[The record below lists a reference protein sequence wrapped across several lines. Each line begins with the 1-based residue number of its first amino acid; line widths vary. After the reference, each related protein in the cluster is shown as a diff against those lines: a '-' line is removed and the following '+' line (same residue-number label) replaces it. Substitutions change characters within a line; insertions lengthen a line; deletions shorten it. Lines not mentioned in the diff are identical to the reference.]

1 MTLGA
6 PRVQGISGGY
16 NGATE
21 PPTPGSAMATFQEL
35 MRIAELT
42 VKDKTSSKRMG
53 EIMSILKT
61 YDVRHG
67 ITPQKAVRILEELG
81 PTYVKM
87 GQIASNRSD
96 LLPKEYCEAFEK
108 LRANVPPIPFD
119 TVIATLERAYNKP
132 WGEVFTSIEEKPLG
146 SASIAQVHRAT
157 LLDGSTVAVK
167 VRRPGIVQQMAEDI
181 MLMKH
186 ALALAA
192 FATDTHD
199 NMILTAE
206 GFVAELERT
215 TSNELDFTV
224 ELDNLVRFYDDMQE
238 QDGVTSPIP
247 YPQLTCDDVLVMEF
261 VAGQSID
268 EAARADKDAGNA
280 LGSRLAQSYITQV
293 VDNGF
298 FHADPHPGNILVN
311 DGQIV
316 WIDLGMTGSLTSG
329 ERALVNKA
337 LQALATQNVFDL
349 KEALLGLSKADG
361 EVDHGQLMGQIANL
375 LNQYGTS
382 DLSDLNVG
390 QAFLDVIEVLR
401 SQGLIMTPSV
411 TMLARGLLT
420 LEGVLSDIAPDVKVL
435 EIVSEHV
442 AAQIGD
448 PHSLR
453 RRAREL
459 AGVTADSL
467 QASAKLPRQLS
478 NSLTMLNRGQLK
490 VNTDLQLPSDFMQQ
504 LSAIVG
510 TLALSLISMGLFIG
524 SSVLCTTSLEPRIGE
539 VPLLGILGYV
549 GAFILSV
556 YVVVRARSKKK

>member
-1 MTLGA
+1 
-6 PRVQGISGGY
+6 
-16 NGATE
+16 
-21 PPTPGSAMATFQEL
+21 MATFQEL
-35 MRIAELT
+35 TRIAELT
-42 VKDKTSSKRMG
+42 VKDKTSTKRMG
-53 EIMSILKT
+53 EIMSILKN

-67 ITPQKAVRILEELG
+67 ITPQKAVRILEDLG

-96 LLPKEYCEAFEK
+96 LLPKDYCEAFEK

-119 TVIATLERAYNKP
+119 TVTATLERAYGKP
-132 WGEVFTSIEEKPLG
+132 CGEVFASIEETPLG
-146 SASIAQVHRAT
+146 SASIAQVHKAT
-157 LLDGSTVAVK
+157 LLDGTVVAVK

-215 TSNELDFTV
+215 TACELDFTV
-224 ELDNLVRFYDDMQE
+224 ELDNLVRFYNDMQAQE
-238 QDGVTSPIP
+238 GVTSPVP

-261 VAGQSID
+261 VSGESID
-268 EAARADKDAGNA
+268 KTAARDKETGNA
-280 LGSRLAQSYITQV
+280 LGARLAQSYITQV

-298 FHADPHPGNILVN
+298 FHADPHPGNIIVN

-349 KEALLGLSKADG
+349 KEALLGLSKSEG
-361 EVDHGQLMGQIANL
+361 EVDHGLLMSQIAGL

-382 DLSDLNVG
+382 DLNDLNVG

-401 SQGLIMTPSV
+401 SQGLVMTPSV

-420 LEGVLSDIAPDVKVL
+420 LEGVLSDLAPDVKVL

-448 PHSLR
+448 PHSVR
-453 RRAREL
+453 RRAREM

-467 QASAKLPRQLS
+467 QASTRLPRQLS
-478 NSLTMLNRGQLK
+478 NTLTMLNRGQIK
-490 VNTDLQLPSDFMQQ
+490 VNTDVQLPGDFMQQ
-504 LSAIVG
+504 LGAIVG

-524 SSVLCTTSLEPRIGE
+524 SSVLCTTSLEPKFGE

-549 GAFILSV
+549 GAFVLSV